1 MAWSDVEN
9 TGGKKEKIP
18 YTKFPEGGTRIRILD
33 GEPYSF
39 WQHWFPKQNTA
50 ATCLGKDCPVCNVI
64 AQAKANKVTPIYNSS
79 HRHAL
84 RIWNYTTNQME
95 IMIQGRTFMQNLLM
109 WHKEMGDLR
118 EYDVKV
124 VRSGSGTNT
133 TYNIMPMTPSPFD
146 TEDKL
151 IEEVD
156 MEEQFKAPT
165 KEEMRQLIEGK
176 TWAEISGV
184 DENEDVA

>member
-84 RIWNYTTNQME
+84 RIWNYTTKPD
-95 IMIQGRTFMQNLLM
+95 GDYDSGANL
-109 WHKEMGDLR
+109 
-118 EYDVKV
+118 Y
-124 VRSGSGTNT
+124 
-133 TYNIMPMTPSPFD
+133 
-146 TEDKL
+146 
-151 IEEVD
+151 
-156 MEEQFKAPT
+156 
-165 KEEMRQLIEGK
+165 
-176 TWAEISGV
+176 AESS
-184 DENEDVA
+184 DVAQRNGRFKRIRCKSRSIWQRNEYNL

>member
-1 MAWSDVEN
+1 
-9 TGGKKEKIP
+9 
-18 YTKFPEGGTRIRILD
+18 
-33 GEPYSF
+33 
-39 WQHWFPKQNTA
+39 
-50 ATCLGKDCPVCNVI
+50 
-64 AQAKANKVTPIYNSS
+64 
-79 HRHAL
+79 
-84 RIWNYTTNQME
+84 
-95 IMIQGRTFMQNLLM
+95 M

-176 TWAEISGV
+176 TWAEINGV
-184 DENEDVA
+184 DENENVA